1 MKKIEETILK
11 ACGFSVLILLL
22 FFAFTASTNYPSA
35 VINFSTFAVI
45 VGFGF
50 LISLASLVLQIKTLN
65 VIVRFLIH
73 YTTLLIAFCAIFLS
87 IGNIG
92 TGSSSKVFVA
102 IVLFTI
108 FYAVLLGISYLFKRI
123 FDFFDKMINSKYE
136 TKTKAEAKKET
147 YKSLYSSK

>member
-22 FFAFTASTNYPSA
+22 FFAFAASTNYSSA
-35 VINFSTFAVI
+35 FINFSTFAVI

-50 LISLASLVLQIKTLN
+50 LISLASLVLQIKKLN

-92 TGSSSKVFVA
+92 SGSSSKVFVA
-102 IVLFTI
+102 IILFTI
-108 FYAVLLGISYLFKRI
+108 FYVVLFGISYLFKCISDFLSKRI
-123 FDFFDKMINSKYE
+123 NPKYG
-136 TKTKAEAKKET
+136 TKTKAEAQKEA
-147 YKSLYSSK
+147 YKSLYLNK

>member
-22 FFAFTASTNYPSA
+22 FFAFATSTNYPTA

-50 LISLASLVLQIKTLN
+50 VISLASLVLQIQKVNL
-65 VIVRFLIH
+65 VIRFLIH
-73 YTTLLIAFCAIFLS
+73 YATLLIAFCAIFLS

-108 FYAVLLGISYLFKRI
+108 FYFILLGISYLFKRI
-123 FDFFDKMINSKYE
+123 SNFLDKRINSKYG
-136 TKTKAEAKKET
+136 TKTKAEAKKEA
-147 YKSLYSSK
+147 YKSLYSNK